1 MKRKIFLVVYLC
13 SGKYTGKVFLVF
25 GIACKILF
33 PNLKYFPEKLSK
45 NMPTIQMSISPY
57 LYTSYMHNTRQ
68 YIKVQ

>member
-1 MKRKIFLVVYLC
+1 MKRKIFLVVCLC

-45 NMPTIQMSISPY
+45 NMPTIQMSISP
-57 LYTSYMHNTRQ
+57 
-68 YIKVQ
+68 

>member
-1 MKRKIFLVVYLC
+1 MKRKIFLVVRLC
-13 SGKYTGKVFLVF
+13 FGKYTGKVFLVF

-57 LYTSYMHNTRQ
+57 LYTSYMHNTR
-68 YIKVQ
+68 